1 MDNVSE
7 KIDKWLGKHPEYAY
21 LISGYSCSCFWES
34 YSTGSGLGNPVLLS
48 GGNWLTRSEKGHT
61 VFWKGV
67 FVVII
72 ILILAFI
79 YFTTY

>member
-1 MDNVSE
+1 MA
-7 KIDKWLGKHPEYAY
+7 GKTPGIRLPDIHRGIPAPAFGNHTQLEV
-21 LISGYSCSCFWES
+21 
-34 YSTGSGLGNPVLLS
+34 GLGTPYFCR

>member
-1 MDNVSE
+1 MA
-7 KIDKWLGKHPEYAY
+7 GKTPGIRLPDIHRGIPAPA
-21 LISGYSCSCFWES
+21 
-34 YSTGSGLGNPVLLS
+34 GSGLGNPVLLS